1 MSITVRK
8 NFVRLREID
17 IVTAADMRDV
27 VGEAIIERIRERTMR
42 GQDADGGAFADYS
55 DGYANAKRKAVGTS
69 RVNLTVSGEM
79 LNAMTV
85 IDATPTRVTVG
96 FKR

>member
-8 NFVRLREID
+8 NFVRLRD
-17 IVTAADMRDV
+17 IEMVTAADMRDV
-27 VGEAIIERIRERTMR
+27 GELVIQRIRERTMR
-42 GQDADGGAFADYS
+42 GQDTDGGAFADYS
-55 DGYANAKRKAVGTS
+55 DGYATAKRRAVGTS

-85 IDATPTRVTVG
+85 IDATPTKVTVG

>member
-8 NFVRLREID
+8 NFVRLRD
-17 IVTAADMRDV
+17 IEMVTAADMRDV
-27 VGEAIIERIRERTMR
+27 GELVVQRIRERTMR

-55 DGYANAKRKAVGTS
+55 DGYATAKRMAVGTS

-85 IDATPTRVTVG
+85 IDATPTKVTVG

>member
-8 NFVRLREID
+8 NFVRLRD
-17 IVTAADMRDV
+17 IELVTAADMRDV
-27 VGEAIIERIRERTMR
+27 GELVVQRIRERTMR
-42 GQDADGGAFADYS
+42 GQDADGGAFAYYS
-55 DGYANAKRKAVGTS
+55 DGYATAKRRAVGTS

-85 IDATPTRVTVG
+85 IDATPTKVTVG